1 MKAMSII
8 GIIFSIAGIVVSIAN
23 WSIFTLQ
30 ALSPTSTI
38 YPDGREEIT
47 SAFLGHHEHSITLLI
62 ALCVIFLFFLFFSI
76 FTLVNLRKQNE

>member
-8 GIIFSIAGIVVSIAN
+8 GIILSIAGIIVSVAN
-23 WSIFTLQ
+23 WYVFTLQ

-47 SAFLGHHEHSITLLI
+47 SAFLGHHEHSVTLLI
-62 ALCVIFLFFLFFSI
+62 VLCAVFLFFLFFSV
-76 FTLVNLRKQNE
+76 FTLVNMRKLK

>member
-8 GIIFSIAGIVVSIAN
+8 GIILSIAGILVSISN
-23 WSIFTLQ
+23 WYVFTLQ
-30 ALSPTSTI
+30 ALSPASTI

-62 ALCVIFLFFLFFSI
+62 VLCAIFIFFLFMSI
-76 FTLVNLRKQNE
+76 FSLINMRKYK